1 MPVVET
7 RVARGDDVAAALEV
21 WRASLAAA
29 GARPSAGRTAE
40 VASRLDAGDA
50 LLVVAVAGQAGQL
63 QGFAL
68 GGWVPGSYVPG
79 LLRLVDLVVHPDLR
93 RQGIGS
99 SLAEAL
105 ADAGWTRGAR
115 RLVATTGDPSAR
127 AFLSACGLEPDVVGS
142 ADELVGELEAPVR
155 EVLLREGGVRLGQ
168 LLKLAGLVET
178 GAEAKALLA
187 AGSVVVDGDVEV
199 RRGRQLRGGEVVVA
213 RDEAVRVVLPQE

>member
-1 MPVVET
+1 
-7 RVARGDDVAAALEV
+7 
-21 WRASLAAA
+21 
-29 GARPSAGRTAE
+29 
-40 VASRLDAGDA
+40 
-50 LLVVAVAGQAGQL
+50 
-63 QGFAL
+63 
-68 GGWVPGSYVPG
+68 
-79 LLRLVDLVVHPDLR
+79 
-93 RQGIGS
+93 
-99 SLAEAL
+99 
-105 ADAGWTRGAR
+105 
-115 RLVATTGDPSAR
+115 LVATTGDPSAR

-142 ADELVGELEAPVR
+142 TDELVGELEAPVR